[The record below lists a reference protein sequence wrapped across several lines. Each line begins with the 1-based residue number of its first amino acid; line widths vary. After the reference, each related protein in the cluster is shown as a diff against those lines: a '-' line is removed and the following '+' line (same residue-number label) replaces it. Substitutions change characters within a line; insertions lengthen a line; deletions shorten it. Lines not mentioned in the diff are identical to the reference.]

1 MVIPVSHP
9 QLNVPPR
16 LVIGNEVIG
25 VLSVS
30 PIQHDHD
37 TLASLLGRDQW
48 RIHNALSLQSAS
60 TFLRSHAVPLVVC
73 GYDLSPDRWTQ
84 LLDEIRLLS
93 IPPLLIMTCRVADDS
108 LWAEALNVGA
118 YDVLAKPLDRTEV
131 TRILS
136 SAWLHWQQQYC
147 VFPQTGSLVPTAAV
161 GVGPSFP
168 EVFALYTRR
177 KSWLGIHGRNA
188 VSQGEMFGCSRQLV
202 EEGQTYEENLY
213 RQPQCLGNGRHAPS
227 AL

>member
-1 MVIPVSHP
+1 MFIPFSYP

-16 LVIGNEVIG
+16 LVIGKEVIA

-30 PIQHDHD
+30 PSQHDHD
-37 TLASLLGRDQW
+37 TLANLLGRDQW

-60 TFLRSHAVPLVVC
+60 AFLRSHAVPLVVC
-73 GYDLSPDRWTQ
+73 EYDLSPDRWTH

-131 TRILS
+131 IRILS

-147 VFPQTGSLVPTAAV
+147 VFPQSRSLMPTAA
-161 GVGPSFP
+161 
-168 EVFALYTRR
+168 A
-177 KSWLGIHGRNA
+177 A
-188 VSQGEMFGCSRQLV
+188 
-202 EEGQTYEENLY
+202 
-213 RQPQCLGNGRHAPS
+213 
-227 AL
+227 